1 MPENYAIYLNAGIND
16 WGGVSPLTPDFI
28 NPEAPWPAL
37 EILRAVTE
45 GAGHVL
51 APRLTV
57 HPRYALDPDSVE
69 RPVHWAR
76 HLLRTREL
84 QRETGGFTEFV
95 GLPFVHVAALI
106 YLKRAARA
114 ARPGERWSSC
124 TQLPGS
130 PTAVPSRTSRPRG

>member
-1 MPENYAIYLNAGIND
+1 M
-16 WGGVSPLTPDFI
+16 
-28 NPEAPWPAL
+28 NPERPWPAL

-95 GLPFVHVAALI
+95 GLPFVHVAAPI
-106 YLKRAARA
+106 SLKRAARRGPTWREVVLMHAVARITYRGAIENIQASWVKPGATGAGPLLRAGSTTSA
-114 ARPGERWSSC
+114 AR
-124 TQLPGS
+124 
-130 PTAVPSRTSRPRG
+130 